1 MTKRQPHRQQQR
13 APAHQARQ
21 ASPATTAP
29 QGIAHAAT
37 SAPLGA
43 PQAQS
48 FTFDLVEPEPV
59 LGGRSA
65 LLEYAECLEAGDW
78 YEPPVSLAAL
88 ARLLRVGAHHESALR
103 FKVNVLAST
112 FVPSAWLS
120 AAAFRAFA
128 LDFMV
133 LGNGYLERR
142 TNRLGDLLELRHA
155 LGKYVRRGIA
165 PGRFFFVTDLQ
176 SPHEFARDA
185 VFHLREQ
192 DIHQEIY
199 GLPPYLGALQSALLN
214 ESATLF
220 RRRYYNNG
228 SHAGFILYVTDA
240 AQAQGDIDKMR
251 EQLTKTKGQ
260 GNFRNLFYYAPN
272 GKKDG
277 IQLIPISEVAAK
289 DDFLNIK
296 GASRDD
302 VLAAHRVPPQLMG
315 MLPNNAGGFGD
326 VEKAAMVFAR
336 NEIAPLQASIAHAV
350 NDWAGRAVCAF
361 KPYVLQDGPA

>member
-1 MTKRQPHRQQQR
+1 MTKRTRHRAHTRQTVGQAQP
-13 APAHQARQ
+13 AAIDPTASTAH
-21 ASPATTAP
+21 TA
-29 QGIAHAAT
+29 
-37 SAPLGA
+37 A

-48 FTFDLVEPEPV
+48 FTFDMGEPEPV

-65 LLEYAECLEAGDW
+65 LLEYAECLESGEW

-112 FVPSAWLS
+112 FIPSQWLS
-120 AAAFRAFA
+120 ASTFRGFA

-133 LGNGYLERR
+133 LGNAYLEQRR
-142 TNRLGDLLELRHA
+142 NRLGDLLELRHA
-155 LGKYVRRGIA
+155 LAKYTRRGIK

-176 SPHEFARDA
+176 SPHEFDRDA
-185 VFHLREQ
+185 VFQLREQ

-296 GASRDD
+296 NVSRDD
-302 VLAAHRVPPQLMG
+302 VLAVHRVPPQLMG
-315 MLPNNAGGFGD
+315 MLPNAGAGFGD

-336 NEIAPLQASIAHAV
+336 NEIAPMQAAMADAI
-350 NDWAGRAVCAF
+350 NTWAGRPACQF
-361 KPYVLQDGPA
+361 KPYVLAEPAA